1 MVTRELNAEGNPSM
15 AKHHIG
21 VGGGGGGGGG
31 CLQILLVALFYRN

>member
-21 VGGGGGGGGG
+21 VGGGGVGWG